1 MTMSV
6 VLFPDSNLFL
16 QFRDLAELPWTEL
29 ISGVDEVKM
38 LVCRTVQS
46 EIDSFKGDGRDRRAD
61 RARKTSSKFRDII
74 VQGKDLIIRER
85 GPRLTLAL
93 APRVRSDFPHPST
106 LDMSFK
112 DDRII
117 AEILAYRIETSQDA
131 ALLTADTGP
140 MMTANEHILC
150 FHALP
155 DSWRLPREA
164 DERDKQLKEL
174 TKQLAD
180 LRKLSPNISVVISKE
195 GELVSTPIKMSI
207 KDSTVLNHVVID
219 SFIERLRERFPMKTD
234 FSAASDPAPPGNLPN
249 LPVHFAIAMGELKIW
264 TAPSEIEIKR
274 YRHKYDL
281 WLTSARAYLNDSH
294 KHLSTPLRKLPIS
307 FLVENCGTIPAEGV
321 TVEIDCTSGLVL
333 EEIVRNNNDKG
344 ATHHLPCPPS
354 PPKWKMMEN
363 INASTSIIALISR
376 QTDMLEAQGDR
387 VEMPLCLSQHLR
399 PSSQDIHKFY
409 RYDRDIED
417 ISTKLKYRCAEFR
430 HGSGAISFN
439 LLIVA
444 PIGFKFDRGAI
455 QIAISARNIP
465 LKIERTFPIH
475 VISETLQTEKEIEL
489 MIDSFSNDFI

>member
-117 AEILAYRIETSQDA
+117 AEILAYRIETNQDA

-140 MMTANEHILC
+140 MMTANEHMLC

-174 TKQLAD
+174 AKQLAD
-180 LRKLSPNISVVISKE
+180 LRKLSPNISVATSIE
-195 GELVSTPIKMSI
+195 GELVSTPIEMS
-207 KDSTVLNHVVID
+207 VLDFTALDHVIID
-219 SFIERLRERFPMKTD
+219 SFIERLRERFPIKTD
-234 FSAASDPAPPGNLPN
+234 FSAASNPAPPSNLPN
-249 LPVHFAIAMGELKIW
+249 LPVHFAIAMGGLKVW

-294 KHLSTPLRKLPIS
+294 KHLSTSHRKLPIS
-307 FLVENCGTIPAEGV
+307 FLMENCGTVPAEGV
-321 TVEIDCTSGLVL
+321 LVEIDCMGGLIL
-333 EEIVRNNNDKG
+333 EEVARNNKNKD
-344 ATHHLPCPPS
+344 ATHHLPCPP
-354 PPKWKMMEN
+354 PPPEWKMMEN
-363 INASTSIIALISR
+363 TNASTSIIALISR
-376 QTDMLEAQGDR
+376 QTNMLEAQGDR
-387 VEMPLCLSQHLR
+387 VEIPLYLSQHLH
-399 PSSQDIHKFY
+399 PSSQNVHEFY
-409 RYDRDIED
+409 RYDRDAED
-417 ISTKLKYRCAEFR
+417 SSTKLKYRCAEFR
-430 HGSGAISFN
+430 HGSDAISFD

-444 PIGFKFDRGAI
+444 PLNSNCARGAI
-455 QIAISARNIP
+455 RITISARNIP
-465 LKIERTFPIH
+465 LKIEHTFPIH
-475 VISETLQTEKEIEL
+475 IISEILQTEKQIEL
-489 MIDSFSNDFI
+489 MIDSFSNNFV